1 MCLVRAHHCS
11 LIGYLNPL
19 LNKVFSIK
27 YNVQRHELGMLG
39 WGVKSLENVFG
50 WSALLFF
57 DWLS

>member
-1 MCLVRAHHCS
+1 MCLVGAHHCS

-39 WGVKSLENVFG
+39 WGVKSLENVFV
-50 WSALLFF
+50 WSTLLFF
-57 DWLS
+57 